1 MKEDIE
7 QVINEELEKIQQQ
20 QTQGE
25 KTPDDKK
32 EQ

>member
-7 QVINEELEKIQQQ
+7 RIINEELEKAKKEE
-20 QTQGE
+20 E
-25 KTPDDKK
+25 KTTPDK

>member
-7 QVINEELEKIQQQ
+7 QVINEELEKIMEKEQ
-20 QTQGE
+20 QGE
-25 KTPDDKK
+25 ANPTSDK